1 MDKRLL
7 QLIDKI
13 DFQQLFK
20 KLNYQ
25 FFTKG
30 DYNLN
35 IIGIRNL
42 LYGPITDNTFN
53 DALVLLYKVNGEW
66 KKHIYEFSTDPG
78 ITSLSNPVN
87 IKGCAILKPG
97 QYINVY
103 KLDMHKRK
111 YKALCQRL
119 GPVTVYRDINKDNV
133 LDFNESKID
142 TGYFG
147 INIHHAKNDD
157 TTIYV
162 NSWSAGCQ
170 VIRKLSD
177 WYQFLN
183 ICEKSE
189 QLYGNH
195 FSYTLI
201 TTNDINIL
209 N

>member
-7 QLIDKI
+7 SLIDQT
-13 DFQQLFK
+13 DFEQLFK

-42 LYGPITDNTFN
+42 LDGSVNDNTFN

-66 KKHIYEFSTDPG
+66 KRHIYECSTDPG
-78 ITSLSNPVN
+78 ITSLIKPVN
-87 IKGCAILKPG
+87 YKGCAILKPG
-97 QYINVY
+97 QYLNVY
-103 KLDMHKRK
+103 KLSLHKNK

-119 GPVTVYRDINKDNV
+119 GPVTVYRDNNKNNI
-133 LDFNESKID
+133 LDFNDNNTE

-147 INIHHAKNDD
+147 INIHHANMNDI
-157 TTIYV
+157 TQYV
-162 NSWSAGCQ
+162 NGWSAGCQ
-170 VIRKLSD
+170 VIRRLSD
-177 WYQFLN
+177 WNQFLN
-183 ICEKSE
+183 ICEHSE
-189 QLYGNH
+189 KIYGNY

-201 TTNDINIL
+201 TTEQII
-209 N
+209 